1 MIKKWVCS
9 FLLLIL
15 PLSLFSLEPDALLKV
30 LDVSLDLKGIVRLV
44 ESPHFHPSSYKKYV
58 LFDGSISAITILE
71 SDPEQFTAELEVVNG
86 EWEGTE
92 QIHLYR
98 AFVYVQGPEYA
109 SVLSSTIQLNDAVI
123 IVGSIEEVYTDEQ
136 GNRYPILLAVAIRK
150 IRG

>member
-1 MIKKWVCS
+1 M
-9 FLLLIL
+9 
-15 PLSLFSLEPDALLKV
+15 
-30 LDVSLDLKGIVRLV
+30 
-44 ESPHFHPSSYKKYV
+44 
-58 LFDGSISAITILE
+58 
-71 SDPEQFTAELEVVNG
+71 NG

>member
-1 MIKKWVCS
+1 
-9 FLLLIL
+9 
-15 PLSLFSLEPDALLKV
+15 LEPDALLKV

-44 ESPHFHPSSYKKYV
+44 ESPHFHPSTYKKYV
-58 LFDGSISAITILE
+58 LFDGSISAITILA